1 MARARN
7 IKPGFF
13 TNEDLAE
20 CTPWA
25 RLCFAG
31 LWTLADREG
40 RLEDRP
46 KRVKGLLFPS
56 DTIDVEP
63 LLEELA
69 RWRFILRYE
78 VDGRRLIQI
87 LAFHKH
93 QNPHHREPP
102 SDLPPPQSPGLD
114 PVGNPPEPEA
124 PPPLQPP
131 SALGQPQASPG
142 LDPPKSDLEGG
153 SSRADSGFRIPD
165 SGSLIPDSPSL
176 IPDTGEGES
185 TRKRAPAPPS
195 SVVGSCPDDVEPQVW
210 ADWQALRRKKRAPV
224 TETVMREARL
234 EAGKAG
240 LPLQRFLE
248 VWCSRGSQGL
258 QADWLTP
265 SERGRTAAPTESA
278 YERKA
283 RERMQAWAPA
293 IARRPPGDPETIEAE
308 ARDVTPRALG

>member
-46 KRVKGLLFPS
+46 KRIKGLLFPS

-63 LLEELA
+63 LLQELA

-78 VDGRRLIQI
+78 VDGCRLIQI
-87 LAFHKH
+87 LQFNKH

-102 SDLPPPQSPGLD
+102 SELPPPQSPGLD
-114 PVGNPPEPEA
+114 PVGNT
-124 PPPLQPP
+124 
-131 SALGQPQASPG
+131 SKPQASPPSQPHEAPG
-142 LDPPKSDLEGG
+142 EPEASPRLDPPKSDLARG

-165 SGSLIPDSPSL
+165 SGSLIPDPGEKPAPELRATPAADACRAMRQAGLQDVNPSH
-176 IPDTGEGES
+176 PDLLRLLAAGVTPQELADCAAEAVRTG
-185 TRKRAPAPPS
+185 KRAPFPWVLKTVEGRRHDAAMRGTVPAGAPP
-195 SVVGSCPDDVEPQVW
+195 GTPETPYQ
-210 ADWQALRRKKRAPV
+210 RR
-224 TETVMREARL
+224 
-234 EAGKAG
+234 
-240 LPLQRFLE
+240 
-248 VWCSRGSQGL
+248 
-258 QADWLTP
+258 
-265 SERGRTAAPTESA
+265 
-278 YERKA
+278 A
-283 RERMQAWAPA
+283 RETIAAFAPSL
-293 IARRPPGDPETIEAE
+293 ARRPPGQIVHPEAIEAE
-308 ARDVTPRALG
+308 ARDVTPPALG